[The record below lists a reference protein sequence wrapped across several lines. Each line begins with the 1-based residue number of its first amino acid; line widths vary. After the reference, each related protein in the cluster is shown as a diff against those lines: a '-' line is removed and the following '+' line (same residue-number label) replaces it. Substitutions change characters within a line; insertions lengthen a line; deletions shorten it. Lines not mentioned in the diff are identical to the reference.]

1 MLELINI
8 VLLSAVIFVT
18 ALIIGRYS
26 KKIQVDSNTNIL
38 KEKINFL
45 NTQIEQTISSNKE
58 SNISIKNTFTSQLNQ
73 LKEQFY
79 NSEKEKDY
87 LRKQKEALIIEITKL
102 DADFNNLKLKYT
114 EKEKEFFGLQKKFKT
129 EFENLANKILDEK
142 SSKFVEINNQTIK
155 NILNPLQEKILLFEK
170 KVDDTHKESIGQ
182 NAILREQI
190 RGLKDLN
197 LKMSK
202 EALGLTKALKGDNKI
217 QGNWGELVLE
227 KVLEKSGL
235 EKDREFFVQKS
246 FSSENGKRLVPDVV
260 IKLPGNK
267 KMIVDSKVSLVGY
280 ERFINEEDK
289 LLQDNFLTEHVIS
302 IKKHVE
308 QLSAKNYQDLYKVD
322 SPDFVLMFV
331 PIESA
336 FAVALNKDN
345 TLYNKAFERNIVIVT
360 PTTLLATLRT
370 IDTMW
375 NNEKQQKNAIEIA
388 RQAGAMYDKFYN
400 LMNDLTVVGRDID
413 KAKANY
419 TAAMNKLF
427 EGKGNLI
434 NSVEKIK
441 KLGAKAKKTLPN
453 SITDKA
459 NESI

>member
-1 MLELINI
+1 MNDFIIIIFCLAFSVLSFFLGNYISKLKVKAEHNSIKDENLNLKSTIEKNTILEHENLQNLKNAHEIQINHFKEQ
-8 VLLSAVIFVT
+8 L
-18 ALIIGRYS
+18 Y
-26 KKIQVDSNTNIL
+26 NTGKDKDHL
-38 KEKINFL
+38 VKEKEEL
-45 NTQIEQTISSNKE
+45 LIE
-58 SNISIKNTFTSQLNQ
+58 L
-73 LKEQFY
+73 
-79 NSEKEKDY
+79 
-87 LRKQKEALIIEITKL
+87 TKL
-102 DADFNNLKLKYT
+102 DSDFKNLQQRYNQQKQELT
-114 EKEKEFFGLQKKFKT
+114 QLQVKFSDA
-129 EFENLANKILDEK
+129 FQNLANQILEEK
-142 SSKFVEINNQTIK
+142 SEKFLEINNQNLK
-155 NILNPLQEKILLFEK
+155 SILEPLQEKILLFEK
-170 KVDDTHKESIGQ
+170 KVDDTHKASIDH
-182 NAILREQI
+182 NASLRAQI
-190 RGLKDLN
+190 ISLKDLN

-202 EALGLTKALKGDNKI
+202 EALDLTKALKGDNKL

-260 IKLPGNK
+260 INLPENK
-267 KMIVDSKVSLVGY
+267 KMIVDSKVSLVAY
-280 ERFINEEDK
+280 ERFINEGDK
-289 LLQDNFLTEHVIS
+289 TLQDNFLTEHIIS
-302 IKKHVE
+302 IQKHVD

-370 IDTMW
+370 IDSMW

-388 RQAGAMYDKFYN
+388 RQAGAMYDKFHN
-400 LMNDLTVVGRDID
+400 LMNDLANVGRDID
-413 KAKANY
+413 KAKGSY

-427 EGKGNLI
+427 EGKGNLV

-453 SITDKA
+453 SIIDRA

>member
-1 MLELINI
+1 MNDFIIIIFCLAFSVLSFFLGNYISKLKVKAEHNSIKDENLNLKSTIEKNTILEHENLQNLKNAHEIQINHFKEQ
-8 VLLSAVIFVT
+8 L
-18 ALIIGRYS
+18 Y
-26 KKIQVDSNTNIL
+26 NTGKDKDHL
-38 KEKINFL
+38 VKEKEEL
-45 NTQIEQTISSNKE
+45 LIE
-58 SNISIKNTFTSQLNQ
+58 L
-73 LKEQFY
+73 
-79 NSEKEKDY
+79 
-87 LRKQKEALIIEITKL
+87 TKL
-102 DADFNNLKLKYT
+102 DSDFKNLQQRYNQQKQELT
-114 EKEKEFFGLQKKFKT
+114 QLQVKFSDA
-129 EFENLANKILDEK
+129 FQNLANQILEEK
-142 SSKFVEINNQTIK
+142 SEKFLEINNK
-155 NILNPLQEKILLFEK
+155 NLKSILEPLQEKILLFEK
-170 KVDDTHKESIGQ
+170 KVDDTHKASIDH
-182 NAILREQI
+182 NASLRAQI
-190 RGLKDLN
+190 ISLKDLN

-202 EALGLTKALKGDNKI
+202 EALDLTKALKGDNKL

-260 IKLPGNK
+260 INLPENK
-267 KMIVDSKVSLVGY
+267 KMIVDSKVSLVAY

-289 LLQDNFLTEHVIS
+289 TLQDNFLTEHIIS
-302 IKKHVE
+302 IQKHVD

-370 IDTMW
+370 IDSMW

-388 RQAGAMYDKFYN
+388 RQAGAMYDKFHN
-400 LMNDLTVVGRDID
+400 LMNDLANVGRDID
-413 KAKANY
+413 KAKGSY

-427 EGKGNLI
+427 EGKGNLV

-453 SITDKA
+453 SIIDRA

>member
-1 MLELINI
+1 MNDFIIIIFCLAFSVLSFFLGNYISKLKVKAEHNSIKDENLNLKSTIEKNTILEHENLQNLKNAHEIQINHFKEQ
-8 VLLSAVIFVT
+8 L
-18 ALIIGRYS
+18 Y
-26 KKIQVDSNTNIL
+26 NTGKDKDHL
-38 KEKINFL
+38 VKEKEEL
-45 NTQIEQTISSNKE
+45 LIE
-58 SNISIKNTFTSQLNQ
+58 L
-73 LKEQFY
+73 
-79 NSEKEKDY
+79 
-87 LRKQKEALIIEITKL
+87 TKL
-102 DADFNNLKLKYT
+102 DSDFKNLQQRYNQQKQELT
-114 EKEKEFFGLQKKFKT
+114 QLQVKFSDA
-129 EFENLANKILDEK
+129 FQNLANQILEEK
-142 SSKFVEINNQTIK
+142 SEKFLEINNK
-155 NILNPLQEKILLFEK
+155 NLKSILEPLQEKILLFEK
-170 KVDDTHKESIGQ
+170 KVDNTHKASIDH
-182 NAILREQI
+182 NASLRAQI
-190 RGLKDLN
+190 ISLKDLN

-202 EALGLTKALKGDNKI
+202 EALDLTKALKGDNKL

-260 IKLPGNK
+260 INLPENK
-267 KMIVDSKVSLVGY
+267 KMIVDSKVSLVAY
-280 ERFINEEDK
+280 ERFINEGDK
-289 LLQDNFLTEHVIS
+289 TLQDNFLTEHIIS
-302 IKKHVE
+302 IQKHVD

-370 IDTMW
+370 IDSMW

-388 RQAGAMYDKFYN
+388 RQAGAMYDKFHN
-400 LMNDLTVVGRDID
+400 LMNDLANVGRDID
-413 KAKANY
+413 KAKGSY

-427 EGKGNLI
+427 EGKGNLV

-453 SITDKA
+453 SIIDKA